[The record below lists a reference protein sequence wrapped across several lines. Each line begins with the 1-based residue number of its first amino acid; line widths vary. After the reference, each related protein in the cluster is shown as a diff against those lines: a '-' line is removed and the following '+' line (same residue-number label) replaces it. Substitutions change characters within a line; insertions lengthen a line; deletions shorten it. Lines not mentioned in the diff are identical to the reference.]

1 MVEARALVNFLNQL
15 LRLDEITDVSQN
27 GLQVQCP
34 KQIEKI
40 GFAVDAALATFEMA
54 SETGVQLMI
63 VHHGLYWKD
72 VQLAVDAHY
81 KRLKILFDAGIGL
94 YAAHLPLDAHA
105 QFGNNRQ
112 IADLVGLLD
121 VGPFGEYH
129 GETIGRLAHAADGLT
144 SDELR
149 ERLNSALGTDCLL
162 LPFGQERIEKVGIVS
177 GGGADLL
184 PQAIAEGCNAFIT
197 GEQVHSAFHVAKE
210 GEINL
215 YFAGHY
221 ATETNGVKALQELI
235 SEEFDVDTKFIDFP
249 TGL

>member
-1 MVEARALVNFLNQL
+1 MVESRALIDFLNQL
-15 LRLDEITDVSQN
+15 LKLDEISDVSQN

-34 KQIEKI
+34 EQIDKI
-40 GFAVDAALATFEMA
+40 GFAVDAALATFEIA
-54 SETGVQLMI
+54 SKKGVQLLI

-81 KRLKILFDAGIGL
+81 KRLKVLFNAGIGL
-94 YAAHLPLDAHA
+94 YAAHLPLDAHE

-112 IADLVGLLD
+112 IANLVGLRD

-129 GETIGRLAHAADGLT
+129 GEIIGRLAHAADELT
-144 SDELR
+144 REVLR
-149 ERLNSALGTDCLL
+149 ERLNSALATNCLL

-184 PQAIAEGCNAFIT
+184 PQAIAEGCDAFIT

-221 ATETNGVKALQELI
+221 ATETIGVKALMELI
-235 SEEFDVDTKFIDFP
+235 LEELDVDTEFIDFP